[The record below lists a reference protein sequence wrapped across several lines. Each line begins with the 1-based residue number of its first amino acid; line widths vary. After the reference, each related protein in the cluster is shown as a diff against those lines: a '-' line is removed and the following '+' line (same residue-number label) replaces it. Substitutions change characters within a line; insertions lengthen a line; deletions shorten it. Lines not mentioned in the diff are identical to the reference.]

1 MISGTGSH
9 GASESLKAAVEV
21 DPVRAVLTG
30 ISASAVYSLQ
40 LHENRLWACSSQ
52 DLEIAP
58 SLKGRATRSQPSIAL
73 RQSRD
78 QEVFTFGSSPRND
91 VFLRGSNDP
100 AAEDDCYINY
110 CHLEAIPDPDHDAL
124 ALYNPST
131 TALSYHPLEQ
141 PRNVGRILPGHEAR
155 LGLGIWQINVGKGL
169 DFELTVKP
177 YAPDEAAHNGLLI
190 PPAAT
195 RRKAANLRRR
205 TSSSSLT
212 SSLSSSPSETPL
224 ASHTPHPATAA
235 VNSCHPAVASN
246 PARSP
251 LVAANSSRHRS
262 TAIHHSPDSIPI
274 TQPHLPSTNTFTTRS
289 RLPTIQPRHP
299 STSTSNTQPALPAK
313 QPHLTNTTPEAL
325 VSSATRNST
334 RVREETEEAAV
345 EREETEVRL
354 PYGPSTKSPTTL
366 ELIGQT
372 SSTKVYKTQYNGA
385 IVAVKVCR
393 RPELQPSAHVWRN
406 ELESL
411 RILDHASSQK
421 CLTMS
426 WSSI

>member
-1 MISGTGSH
+1 MTSGTGSH

-21 DPVRAVLTG
+21 DPVRVVLTG

-40 LHENRLWACSSQ
+40 LHENRRLWACSSQ
-52 DLEIAP
+52 EIAP
-58 SLKGRATRSQPSIAL
+58 SLKTIKGRATRSQPSIAL

-124 ALYNPST
+124 ALYNLST
-131 TALSYHPLEQ
+131 TAFSYHPLEQ
-141 PRNVGRILPGHEAR
+141 PRNVGRILPCHEAR
-155 LGLGIWQINVGKGL
+155 LGLGIWQINIGKGL

-235 VNSCHPAVASN
+235 VKSSCHPAVASN

-251 LVAANSSRHRS
+251 LVAANSSRHRP
-262 TAIHHSPDSIPI
+262 TAIH
-274 TQPHLPSTNTFTTRS
+274 QPHLPSTNTFTTRS
-289 RLPTIQPRHP
+289 RLPTIQPRHL
-299 STSTSNTQPALPAK
+299 STSTYNTQPALPAK

-325 VSSATRNST
+325 VSSSATT

-345 EREETEVRL
+345 EREETEVRS
-354 PYGPSTKSPTTL
+354 YGPSTESPTTL

-372 SSTKVYKTQYNGA
+372 FSTKVYKTQYNGA